1 LRERTKEKFV
11 VISILYIQFEKTK
24 KERTFPSSSGSSFTD
39 LFVFNQFLPGAIP
52 AADDDDDDEPF
63 DKEPSPISFLKLPR
77 PRFIVIVDR
86 FVGAAPMREYAVVV
100 VIVVHD
106 V

>member
-1 LRERTKEKFV
+1 
-11 VISILYIQFEKTK
+11 
-24 KERTFPSSSGSSFTD
+24 

-52 AADDDDDDEPF
+52 AADDDDDKPF
-63 DKEPSPISFLKLPR
+63 DKEPSPISFLKLPL

-86 FVGAAPMREYAVVV
+86 FVGVVPMREYAVVV
-100 VIVVHD
+100 VVVVHD